1 MRWEREKNGGRQGS
15 SSYRAVTVLQGWVCA
30 SRIIMEPLVSKSTSV
45 EAVTTGHRV
54 SCVWD
59 RWGLFKNNKSLF
71 WSRLSFLWKNII
83 EWWQKESVL
92 QGTVSVLAKVYWS
105 VAELTSDLSVHAV
118 GQQYSPMGS
127 INYHILLCSLASYNV
142 WFFFSVYFSQ
152 RSIFFH
158 CTVTASQQ
166 PHCKTINLHHIRLIK
181 HLERLEKKKYS
192 LNIYSS
198 DNCTAILI
206 VFYLSPSLSA
216 CSRHSRVKDPEL
228 SDKNN
233 QYLVGQGNGWKTCTL
248 NLSFDL
254 QLIHVKKNLFLMWR
268 GSVPIIVL

>member
-1 MRWEREKNGGRQGS
+1 MASEGERESVCVCLCVWVRVCACVCVCVCEIERDDDRGRGQGETGCRRPNPVSTGQENNSRDLVTHTLKHTHKNQWLRPRSATKPRVVHYCYFGLMRWEREKNGGRQGS

-142 WFFFSVYFSQ
+142 WFFFFGVFQSE
-152 RSIFFH
+152 
-158 CTVTASQQ
+158 
-166 PHCKTINLHHIRLIK
+166 K
-181 HLERLEKKKYS
+181 HLLS
-192 LNIYSS
+192 LHCYCIS
-198 DNCTAILI
+198 TA
-206 VFYLSPSLSA
+206 
-216 CSRHSRVKDPEL
+216 
-228 SDKNN
+228 
-233 QYLVGQGNGWKTCTL
+233 TL
-248 NLSFDL
+248 
-254 QLIHVKKNLFLMWR
+254 
-268 GSVPIIVL
+268 